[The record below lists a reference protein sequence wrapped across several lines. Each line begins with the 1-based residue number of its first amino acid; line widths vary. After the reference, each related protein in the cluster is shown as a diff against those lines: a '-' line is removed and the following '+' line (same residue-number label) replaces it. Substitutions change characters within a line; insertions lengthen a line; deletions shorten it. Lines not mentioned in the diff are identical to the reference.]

1 MVVLTVILSS
11 ENNMIKAGLCSAH
24 NSNNCIKCFSLR
36 QPAYIVKCLMHISH
50 FVTQNIKKI
59 FLSGTWLFFP
69 LQLCDSEDTII
80 TGLICYSILICAKS
94 TSSSTQHCFCII
106 TVNVNS
112 AKKKQILS
120 SQPKGRSNLDVH
132 DRWMNKQHVLY
143 TYNGIQFSLKKKER
157 NPVTCYKMGEP
168 WERHAKWN
176 MSVTKDKHYI
186 IPLIRNMKNKQ
197 IHRIRK

>member
-1 MVVLTVILSS
+1 MIGFYFIHFQENVLQNTHVWNSWLFWQLFFQVKNS
-11 ENNMIKAGLCSAH
+11 MIKAGLCSAH

-94 TSSSTQHCFCII
+94 TSSPTQHWFCII

-112 AKKKQILS
+112 VK
-120 SQPKGRSNLDVH
+120 
-132 DRWMNKQHVLY
+132 
-143 TYNGIQFSLKKKER
+143 
-157 NPVTCYKMGEP
+157 
-168 WERHAKWN
+168 
-176 MSVTKDKHYI
+176 
-186 IPLIRNMKNKQ
+186 KNKYYHHSQ
-197 IHRIRK
+197 KVEAT